1 MLRLKT
7 VLQENNLLQRALA
20 RHVGL
25 SDAPIANLINHG
37 TWPRSISRETL
48 QPKIEKFLLE
58 HSVAA
63 HVIATVFDE
72 IPRHEIESMAI
83 ANLGGKNKAPAGSSP
98 QRPVKRHDKTTDEQP
113 SEEETP
119 MLLKKHTLTPDAK
132 HKFGIFGDPFD
143 KLRGGNEV
151 FLTPESRY
159 VREQMYHTAKHGGFI
174 AVWSESG
181 GGKTT
186 LKKDFDERLSR
197 EKAQIVVVEP
207 YVVGT
212 ADNNVKGSVLKATA
226 IAEAA
231 IHAIDPLAKIPNRPQ
246 RIFTALH
253 KLLKGSADAGWS
265 HVLLIEEAHSLD
277 KNVLKQF
284 KRFIEMEDGFKSLL
298 GVILLGQPELLLKL
312 DERDPDVRE
321 VAQRCE
327 LIQLPPLGE
336 HLKPYLAHRLK
347 LAGMTLSKIMDDA
360 AIEALREK
368 LTRPPRRPG
377 EAPRSYLFPLVVGN
391 VMTAAMNAAA
401 EYNAPMI
408 TADLIREV

>member
-7 VLQENNLLQRALA
+7 VLHENNLLQRALA

-25 SDAPIANLINHG
+25 SDGPIANLINHG
-37 TWPRSISRETL
+37 SWPRSIGQEKL
-48 QPKIEKFLLE
+48 QPKIEKFLRE
-58 HSVAA
+58 HSVPA

-83 ANLGGKNKAPAGSSP
+83 ANLGGKNKAPAGGSP
-98 QRPVKRHDKTTDEQP
+98 QRPVKRQNKTTDEQP

-119 MLLKKHTLTPDAK
+119 MLLRKHTLTPAARQ
-132 HKFGIFGDPFD
+132 KFEIYTDPFA
-143 KLRGGNEV
+143 KVRSASEVYLTNEA
-151 FLTPESRY
+151 RY

-174 AVWSESG
+174 GIWGESG
-181 GGKTT
+181 AGKTT
-186 LKKDFDERLSR
+186 LKKDFEERLTR
-197 EKAQIVVVEP
+197 ENAPIVVVEP
-207 YVVGT
+207 YVVG
-212 ADNNVKGSVLKATA
+212 AAENNVKGSVIKATA
-226 IAEAA
+226 IAEATIRA
-231 IHAIDPLAKIPNRPQ
+231 LNPTAKIPSRPQ
-246 RIFTALH
+246 RMFELLH

-277 KNVLKQF
+277 RNVLRHF
-284 KRFIEMEDGFKSLL
+284 KRFIEIEDGFKSLL
-298 GVILLGQPELLLKL
+298 GVILLGQPELLIKL
-312 DERDPDVRE
+312 DERDPEIRE

-336 HLKPYLAHRLK
+336 HLKPYLEHRFK
-347 LAGMTLSKIMDDA
+347 LINKKLGDVMEDA

-368 LTRPPRRPG
+368 LTRPPMRAG
-377 EAPRSYLFPLVVGN
+377 QAPRSFVFPLVVGN

-401 EYNAPMI
+401 EFNAPKI